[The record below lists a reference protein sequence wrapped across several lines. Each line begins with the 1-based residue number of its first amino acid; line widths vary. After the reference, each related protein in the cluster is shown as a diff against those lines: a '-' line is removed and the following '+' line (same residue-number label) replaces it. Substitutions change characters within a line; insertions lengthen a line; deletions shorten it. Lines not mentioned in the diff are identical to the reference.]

1 MNRSTEMMNQ
11 IASVKLVLLGDS
23 AVGKSSIITKYA
35 TDTFVEGREATIGA
49 AFLAKICVTEDR
61 TVKFDIWDTAGQER
75 FRSLAP
81 MYYRNAAAA
90 LVVFDVTNY
99 NSFIGAKRW
108 IDELPSDVMVA
119 LVGNKIDLE
128 TQRQVSTEEVQEY
141 IKENSLLYIETSAC
155 LGTNVDHVFKE
166 IARNVSLRKPSR
178 ARQIEL
184 DKQAQHS
191 SCAC

>member
-11 IASVKLVLLGDS
+11 IPSVKLVLLGDS

-49 AFLAKICVTEDR
+49 AFLAKICATEDR

-99 NSFIGAKRW
+99 VSVIIRLHHKKRTADKKA
-108 IDELPSDVMVA
+108 ILEFVYRSQEMDRRVA
-119 LVGNKIDLE
+119 LGCNG
-128 TQRQVSTEEVQEY
+128 
-141 IKENSLLYIETSAC
+141 C
-155 LGTNVDHVFKE
+155 FG
-166 IARNVSLRKPSR
+166 RK
-178 ARQIEL
+178 
-184 DKQAQHS
+184 
-191 SCAC
+191 